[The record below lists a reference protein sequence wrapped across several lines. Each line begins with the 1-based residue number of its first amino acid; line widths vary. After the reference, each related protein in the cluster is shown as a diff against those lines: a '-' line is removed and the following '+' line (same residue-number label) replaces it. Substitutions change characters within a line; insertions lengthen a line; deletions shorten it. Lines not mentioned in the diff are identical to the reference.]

1 MDIWAWVET
10 LQEDL
15 RESGY
20 ERLADLIDQI
30 QRDVGDN
37 HYERAQA
44 ALPEALAGARAVK
57 NPWLEVYLRHW
68 GMQNRMNNI
77 GEGETALGEATSLL
91 EFAHRKETMDCPQ
104 SVCVTQDISK
114 CYGNVDGIG
123 WASER
128 LDVCRE
134 TMARITPQWP
144 CFDCLSREYSDALL
158 DQGKA
163 EESIAFLEAQAKAMT
178 GVGEEIDSRYRW
190 QQADSIWKAGRPE
203 EALAIYQE
211 IDDMEDGAVEDDRV
225 SRYCYQSQ
233 ILSELG
239 RTEEALEL
247 LPAWSELTPSD
258 YASWSRAV
266 ELIVAK
272 KPETNTWSLAQKLQL
287 ALDHLVKVGAHRKAL
302 DMAERHG
309 WLACARGARE
319 TARRALA
326 AMEACVPRLRAVLD
340 ANERVA
346 ALAARVSSLPEC
358 TDLPVPAGELVAH
371 LRTLEERDPEREI
384 EWLTAA
390 RRELPE
396 DLTLLLETADA
407 LKTCSLAADSQQL
420 LWTALEA
427 HRDWRPVIYRLQGH
441 VLKAAELR
449 AHERLLA
456 LVEPTDPAT
465 ACWIRMRWA
474 FLNGQWSEVG
484 EHAVR
489 MLSIENDDDARDL
502 WAQAAMKAED
512 FGTAVRL
519 RKEQLASS
527 EVLNRGV
534 CWDLLCA
541 ASAAGEWETVRE
553 HATKLGM
560 ELEGTEGPVE
570 ENWGRVMVA
579 YEEEG
584 KNYRYVATRTGPVTA
599 TILEP
604 APGRR
609 RQRAGDRVVFE
620 PRPREEAPEDEE
632 EKKRFLYTYGHI
644 HTVQSGEFEHSW
656 LLDGAEP
663 TDKAYASFR
672 DALWA
677 KGWSCWRLHRPDYEV
692 TDPAAQEGEEG
703 KLPGMLVLVAAP
715 KAVPALEIHE
725 QLKELT
731 RRWKHPLCWLALAEH
746 VERDVAHHREVEE
759 KYGL

>member
-30 QRDVGDN
+30 QQDVGDN

-44 ALPEALAGARAVK
+44 ALPEALAGARAIK

-91 EFAHRKETMDCPQ
+91 EFAHRKETVDCPQ
-104 SVCVTQDISK
+104 SICVTQDISK

-123 WASER
+123 WAQER

-163 EESIAFLEAQAKAMT
+163 LESIAFLEAQAKAMT
-178 GVGEEIDSRYRW
+178 DAGEEIDSRYRW
-190 QQADSIWKAGRPE
+190 QQADSLWKAGSAE
-203 EALAIYQE
+203 EALAIYLE
-211 IDDMEDGAVEDDRV
+211 IDEMEDGAVEDDRV
-225 SRYCYQSQ
+225 SRYNSQSQ
-233 ILSELG
+233 ILSALG
-239 RTEEALEL
+239 RTDEAMEI

-258 YASWSRAV
+258 YSSWSRAV
-266 ELIVAK
+266 ELIVRAR
-272 KPETNTWSLAQKLQL
+272 PEENGWSLGQKLQL
-287 ALDHLVKVGAHRKAL
+287 ALDHLVKVGAHRNAL

-319 TARRALA
+319 TARRALS

-340 ANERVA
+340 APERVA
-346 ALAARVSSLPEC
+346 ALAGRVASLPDR
-358 TDLPVPAGELVAH
+358 TDLPVPAGELIAH

-390 RRELPE
+390 RLQLPE
-396 DLTLLLETADA
+396 DLALLLETVDA
-407 LKTCSLAADSQQL
+407 LKTCGLSADSQQL
-420 LWTALEA
+420 LWEALEA

-441 VLKAAELR
+441 ILKAADAR

-474 FLNGQWSEVG
+474 FLNGQWTEVG

-489 MLSIENDDDARDL
+489 MLALENDDDARDL
-502 WAQAAMKAED
+502 WAKAAMKDED
-512 FGTAVRL
+512 FETAVRL
-519 RKEQLASS
+519 RKEQLASTGQ
-527 EVLNRGV
+527 LNRGV

-553 HATKLGM
+553 YAVKLGM
-560 ELEGTEGPVE
+560 ELEGTEGPIE
-570 ENWGRVMVA
+570 ENWGRILVA
-579 YEEEG
+579 YEEDG

-599 TILEP
+599 TIVEP
-604 APGRR
+604 SPGRR
-609 RQRAGDRVVFE
+609 QQRAGDSVVFD
-620 PRPREEAPEDEE
+620 PRPQEEAPEDEE
-632 EKKRFLYTYGHI
+632 EKKRFLYTYGHV
-644 HTVQSGEFEHSW
+644 HTVRSGEFERSW
-656 LLDGAEP
+656 LLDGAQP

-677 KGWSCWRLHRPDYEV
+677 KGWACWMLERNGYEV
-692 TDPAAQEGEEG
+692 TDPGAPEGEEG
-703 KLPGMLVLVAAP
+703 MLPGMLVLVAAP
-715 KAVPALEIHE
+715 KAVPALEVHE
-725 QLKELT
+725 ALKALT
-731 RRWKHPLCWLALAEH
+731 ARWKHPLCWRALAEH
-746 VERDVAHHREVEE
+746 VERDVAHHLEVEE
-759 KYGL
+759 RYGL